1 MAERKDEDTS
11 SDAVANRV
19 RGGNELQAADSPS
32 AAEPVLGKIP
42 AEPVAATVS
51 ETDSS
56 AAVASEKEAAP
67 APTPEIL
74 APAPSSLVLRPRHA
88 RHAPVAASVAIAAA
102 LGAMA
107 VGAVVGAATTGGFS
121 HTVPASATP
130 IPTSRPAAADAET
143 NLPARVS
150 VLADW
155 SIRGSRNGYVY
166 VKGHGDIYQV
176 VPGAPLPGLGP
187 VEQIKRQ
194 DGRWVVVTPKGI
206 IVSTRD
212 RRHFE
217 RL

>member
-1 MAERKDEDTS
+1 MAERKAIEDTS
-11 SDAVANRV
+11 SDAVANRA
-19 RGGNELQAADSPS
+19 RAGNELQAVDSPS
-32 AAEPVLGKIP
+32 AAEPVLGKMP

-51 ETDSS
+51 ETNSS
-56 AAVASEKEAAP
+56 AAVVSEKEAAP

-143 NLPARVS
+143 NPLVGAGPKPETGAKPPGVEANTETKSLGAGGKPETGAKPPASARFFFKRI
-150 VLADW
+150 LAE
-155 SIRGSRNGYVY
+155 G
-166 VKGHGDIYQV
+166 
-176 VPGAPLPGLGP
+176 
-187 VEQIKRQ
+187 
-194 DGRWVVVTPKGI
+194 T
-206 IVSTRD
+206 
-212 RRHFE
+212 
-217 RL
+217 